1 MRNFEEGI
9 DYWYII
15 VILMFKRNYE
25 VVLYFGNKNIWFKFV
40 LNNVKYDNGF
50 FYIDDE
56 LIVDVGQDIEK
67 KLYDF
72 FRDV

>member
-15 VILMFKRNYE
+15 VILMFKRDYE
-25 VVLYFGNKNIWFKFV
+25 VVLYFGNKYIWFKIV

-50 FYIDDE
+50 FYIDNE
-56 LIVDVGQDIEK
+56 LNVDVVQDIEM

>member
-15 VILMFKRNYE
+15 VILMFKRDYE
-25 VVLYFGNKNIWFKFV
+25 VVLYFGNIYIWFKIV

-50 FYIDDE
+50 FYIDNE
-56 LIVDVGQDIEK
+56 LNVDVVQDIEK

>member
-9 DYWYII
+9 DYWYIV

-25 VVLYFGNKNIWFKFV
+25 VVLYFGNKNIWFKIV

-56 LIVDVGQDIEK
+56 LIVDFGQDIEK

>member
-15 VILMFKRNYE
+15 VILMFKRDYE
-25 VVLYFGNKNIWFKFV
+25 VVLYFGNKYIWFKIV

-50 FYIDDE
+50 FYIDNE
-56 LIVDVGQDIEK
+56 LNVDVGQDIEK